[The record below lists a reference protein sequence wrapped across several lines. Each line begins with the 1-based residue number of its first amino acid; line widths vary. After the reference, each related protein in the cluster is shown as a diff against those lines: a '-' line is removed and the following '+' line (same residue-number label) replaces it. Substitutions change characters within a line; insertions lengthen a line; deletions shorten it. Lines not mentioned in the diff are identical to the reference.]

1 MKYPLKEYI
10 SDNLGSLLGIG
21 MVVFL
26 MSLIG
31 IRSISNYGYQE
42 ASVEIYVPCVLTGIY
57 LILFTIDY
65 FKQKKLFKK
74 ENK

>member
-21 MVVFL
+21 MIVGL
-26 MSLIG
+26 MSVIG
-31 IRSISNYGYQE
+31 INSVSQYGYKDS
-42 ASVEIYVPCVLTGIY
+42 AVEIYVPCVLSGIY
-57 LILFTIDY
+57 LIAFTIDY

-74 ENK
+74 ENE